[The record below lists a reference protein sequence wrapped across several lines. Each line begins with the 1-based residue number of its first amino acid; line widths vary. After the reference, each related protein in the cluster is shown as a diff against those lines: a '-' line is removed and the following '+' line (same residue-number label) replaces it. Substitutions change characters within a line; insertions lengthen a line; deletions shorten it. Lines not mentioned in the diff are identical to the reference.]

1 MSFQCSSVDLGLED
15 RIYKLWHPWQ
25 DGGWDRLRR
34 RNSFKEKLNLFQKK
48 FVSETSF
55 SCSS

>member
-25 DGGWDRLRR
+25 DSGWDRLRR

-48 FVSETSF
+48 FVSETPF
-55 SCSS
+55 